1 MCVLVCVCVCVCVK
15 MKPEVHSRIL
25 NGFVFTPA
33 ATSRTSRQGSSM
45 TGGDFNVGFSPTS
58 PRVSLPLPP
67 VPRSSTA
74 ESMDRYDVT
83 NDFGS
88 GVNIARPSSAFTS
101 LSGGSPTFPL
111 PASPCGGGLG
121 PQSQHIDAE
130 DWQRRPRRHQFH
142 PCPQMEEQKR
152 QLDLLQQQQGGEPS
166 PTQTVVNARDRP
178 RASSVPL
185 VHRPNCLSWQGQT
198 ISPSATDVGL
208 AVPLDDRPKCPSWQ
222 RQATSPSATDVGLA
236 GRGDG
241 RSRSTLQPRSNS
253 HDAAFRVRLGAMS
266 DDDQQVLMKY
276 MSVARQPSP
285 ARSLQRPRTVV
296 TLADVERVPT
306 PSQRLAQS
314 QIFMQSR
321 MSRAEDADARSP
333 NILFENPPSFCS
345 SAASLCEATHD
356 PSTLYLHAI
365 AGESDLY
372 LPVLPDPQH
381 LPPTLP
387 SGAGSPHGGI
397 VPVAASLPPGQG
409 AVSVA
414 FTSGTL
420 STPATRKP
428 SLVTSP
434 MTPMTS
440 VCGSSTSESSGA
452 VFMSPDR
459 EHPPSGYSTPARLH
473 PSDTGRV
480 GAGVQDVATCSA
492 RQRSALSGEPL
503 GAVGTVSS
511 DVTPPVHSLEQNRMF
526 SSDRP
531 EQLIFSPNNNGSRN
545 SSASEETP
553 AEPSAPNA
561 SGFPAVVMSDSTG
574 ALYLLPHYLVPLQP
588 HLQPAPSHAHIAS
601 GPVYPT
607 SRPAYRVLSPSYRAS
622 SPAYPT
628 PEPAYPTSNPT
639 SSPTYPTPSPACPT
653 SSPAYL
659 TSSPTSPPARHGV
672 TSSGQQTRSTCDTDD
687 NHQDTLAAGS
697 AALSSPVHC
706 APCTSSAGDTK
717 RSAQDSDLTGLGDV
731 RRSNQPTLRV
741 ETRTPRMGV
750 DSLSSPRK
758 PAGNAFAS
766 QETVT
771 DGNVSGSASTGA
783 AARGLASGAAVT
795 FTGGSARG
803 LASGAAAVT
812 FTGGSARGLASG
824 AAMTRTSSSARN
836 TSPKASA
843 SRCPETPSDS
853 APTSENPESGVSAP
867 SDPLSRA
874 ESTPFIHG
882 YQLLPAP
889 APCRATVPPADT
901 CPSNHTSGDSGNGED
916 LNTEVENDTVTVMV

>member
-1 MCVLVCVCVCVCVK
+1 M
-15 MKPEVHSRIL
+15 
-25 NGFVFTPA
+25 GY
-33 ATSRTSRQGSSM
+33 
-45 TGGDFNVGFSPTS
+45 SPTS

-67 VPRSSTA
+67 VPRSNTA

-101 LSGGSPTFPL
+101 LSGGSPAFPL
-111 PASPCGGGLG
+111 PASPGGDGQG
-121 PQSQHIDAE
+121 PQSQHIDGE

-142 PCPQMEEQKR
+142 PSPQMEEQKR

-166 PTQTVVNARDRP
+166 PTQTVVNARERP

-185 VHRPNCLSWQGQT
+185 VHRPNCLPWQGQT
-198 ISPSATDVGL
+198 MSPSATDVGL
-208 AVPLDDRPKCPSWQ
+208 AVPLDDRPNCLPWQ
-222 RQATSPSATDVGLA
+222 GQATSPSATDVGQA
-236 GRGDG
+236 GKGDG
-241 RSRSTLQPRSNS
+241 RSRPTLRPRSNS
-253 HDAAFRVRLGAMS
+253 HDAAFRARLGAMS

-276 MSVARQPSP
+276 ASAARQPSP
-285 ARSLQRPRTVV
+285 ARSPQRPRTVV

-306 PSQRLAQS
+306 PSQRLAQP

-321 MSRAEDADARSP
+321 MSRTEDADARSP

-356 PSTLYLHAI
+356 QSTLYLHAI
-365 AGESDLY
+365 ASESDLY
-372 LPVLPDPQH
+372 LHVLPEPQR
-381 LPPTLP
+381 LPPTLL
-387 SGAGSPHGGI
+387 SGAGSPHGSI
-397 VPVAASLPPGQG
+397 VPLAATLPPGQE
-409 AVSVA
+409 AVFVA

-420 STPATRKP
+420 STPTTRKP

-452 VFMSPDR
+452 VFISPDR
-459 EHPPSGYSTPARLH
+459 EHPPSGY
-473 PSDTGRV
+473 
-480 GAGVQDVATCSA
+480 GAGVKDVATRSA
-492 RQRSALSGEPL
+492 RQRSALSGQPL
-503 GAVGTVSS
+503 GAVETVSS
-511 DVTPPVHSLEQNRMF
+511 DVTPPVQSSEQNRVF
-526 SSDRP
+526 STDRP
-531 EQLIFSPNNNGSRN
+531 EQLIFSPNKNGSRN
-545 SSASEETP
+545 SSVSEQSP

-561 SGFPAVVMSDSTG
+561 SDFPAVVVSDSTG

-607 SRPAYRVLSPSYRAS
+607 SRPAYRVLSPTYRAS
-622 SPAYPT
+622 SPACPT
-628 PEPAYPTSNPT
+628 PEPAYPTS
-639 SSPTYPTPSPACPT
+639 SPACPT

-659 TSSPTSPPARHGV
+659 TSSPTSPPARQGV
-672 TSSGQQTRSTCDTDD
+672 MSSGQQTRPTCDTDD
-687 NHQDTLAAGS
+687 NHHDDTLAVGS
-697 AALSSPVHC
+697 APLSSPVHC
-706 APCTSSAGDTK
+706 TPCTSSAGDTK

-731 RRSNQPTLRV
+731 RQSKQPILRV
-741 ETRTPRMGV
+741 EARTPRMGV

-783 AARGLASGAAVT
+783 AARGLASGA
-795 FTGGSARG
+795 
-803 LASGAAAVT
+803 L
-812 FTGGSARGLASG
+812 
-824 AAMTRTSSSARN
+824 MTLTSSSVK
-836 TSPKASA
+836 KASA
-843 SRCPETPSDS
+843 SHCSETPSDS
-853 APTSENPESGVSAP
+853 ALTSENSESGVSAS

-889 APCRATVPPADT
+889 APCRATMPPADT

-916 LNTEVENDTVTVMV
+916 LNTEAENDTVTVMV

>member
-1 MCVLVCVCVCVCVK
+1 
-15 MKPEVHSRIL
+15 MKPEVHSPIL
-25 NGFVFTPA
+25 NGFVFSPG
-33 ATSRTSRQGSSM
+33 ATSRTSQQGSSM
-45 TGGDFNVGFSPTS
+45 TGGDFNMGYSPTS
-58 PRVSLPLPP
+58 PRVSLQLPP

-88 GVNIARPSSAFTS
+88 GMNIARPSSALTS
-101 LSGGSPTFPL
+101 LSGGSPAFPL
-111 PASPCGGGLG
+111 PASPGGGGQG
-121 PQSQHIDAE
+121 PQSQHIDGE

-166 PTQTVVNARDRP
+166 PTQTVVNASDRP

-185 VHRPNCLSWQGQT
+185 VHRPNCLPLQGQT
-198 ISPSATDVGL
+198 I
-208 AVPLDDRPKCPSWQ
+208 
-222 RQATSPSATDVGLA
+222 SPSATDVGLA

-241 RSRSTLQPRSNS
+241 RSRPTLRPRSNS
-253 HDAAFRVRLGAMS
+253 HDAAFRARLGAMS

-276 MSVARQPSP
+276 VSAARQPSP
-285 ARSLQRPRTVV
+285 ARSPPRPRTVV

-306 PSQRLAQS
+306 PSQRLAQP
-314 QIFMQSR
+314 QILMQSR
-321 MSRAEDADARSP
+321 MSRTENADAPSP

-356 PSTLYLHAI
+356 PSALYLHAI
-365 AGESDLY
+365 ASESDLY
-372 LPVLPDPQH
+372 LHVLPESQH
-381 LPPTLP
+381 LPPTLL
-387 SGAGSPHGGI
+387 SGAGSPHGSI
-397 VPVAASLPPGQG
+397 VPLAATLPPGQE

-420 STPATRKP
+420 STPTTRKP

-452 VFMSPDR
+452 VFISPDR
-459 EHPPSGYSTPARLH
+459 EHPPSGY
-473 PSDTGRV
+473 
-480 GAGVQDVATCSA
+480 GAGVKDVATCSA

-511 DVTPPVHSLEQNRMF
+511 DVTPPVQSSEQNRVF
-526 SSDRP
+526 SIDRP
-531 EQLIFSPNNNGSRN
+531 EQLIFSPNKNGSRN
-545 SSASEETP
+545 SSVSEQSP

-561 SGFPAVVMSDSTG
+561 SGFPAVVVSDSTG
-574 ALYLLPHYLVPLQP
+574 ALYLLPRYLVPLQP
-588 HLQPAPSHAHIAS
+588 HLQPAYPAPSHAHIAS

-607 SRPAYRVLSPSYRAS
+607 SRPAYRVLSPTYRAS
-622 SPAYPT
+622 SPACPT
-628 PEPAYPTSNPT
+628 PEPAYPTSDPTCPT
-639 SSPTYPTPSPACPT
+639 SSPTCPTSSPVCPT

-659 TSSPTSPPARHGV
+659 TSSPTSPPARQGV
-672 TSSGQQTRSTCDTDD
+672 TSSGQQTRPNCDTDD
-687 NHQDTLAAGS
+687 NHHDDTLAVGS
-697 AALSSPVHC
+697 APLSSPVHC
-706 APCTSSAGDTK
+706 TPCTSSAGDTK

-731 RRSNQPTLRV
+731 RQSKQPTLRA

-783 AARGLASGAAVT
+783 AARGLASGAVMT
-795 FTGGSARG
+795 FTDGSARG
-803 LASGAAAVT
+803 LASGAVVT
-812 FTGGSARGLASG
+812 L
-824 AAMTRTSSSARN
+824 TSSSARN

-843 SRCPETPSDS
+843 SHCSETPSDS
-853 APTSENPESGVSAP
+853 ALTSENSESGVSAS
-867 SDPLSRA
+867 SDPSSRA
-874 ESTPFIHG
+874 ESTAFIHG

-916 LNTEVENDTVTVMV
+916 LNTEAENDTATVMV